1 MEKRNELTLVSA
13 RKINGTKIELEFTQ
27 VVTTGEERQVN
38 LLSLLNASDE
48 RFTQSG
54 KQTHCWLSA
63 EPQDATNLFNIDF
76 SGLVELGDSMELD
89 VVVGQVQGK
98 DMNIQIIEST
108 DGTKYEIANM
118 DKSAKRVCKD
128 GAFILTAEGAFIY
141 RRATIVLGEPKH
153 FVFENTVR
161 HTPAVNV
168 AQA

>member
-1 MEKRNELTLVSA
+1 MERKDLTLVSA

-27 VVTTGEERQVN
+27 VVVTGEERQVN

-54 KQTHCWLSA
+54 KVTHCWLSA
-63 EPQDATNLFNIDF
+63 EPQDATALFNIDF

-89 VVVGQVQGK
+89 VVVGQIQGK

-108 DGTKYEIANM
+108 DGTEYEIANM
-118 DKSAKRVCKD
+118 DKSAKRAGKD

-153 FVFENTVR
+153 FVFTETVR
-161 HTPAVNV
+161 HTPSVSV